1 MSVILATWK
10 AEIGRMVVQSQ
21 TRQTVCKTSSPK
33 NNQSRMDWGCG
44 SSGRVPALLKCQSY
58 HKKKKRKKERK
69 KLKYLQ
75 PTIKYKRIYIKL
87 KFTYT
92 MFW

>member
-1 MSVILATWK
+1 MSVILVTWK

-58 HKKKKRKKERK
+58 HKKKKKKERK
-69 KLKYLQ
+69 KETEILA
-75 PTIKYKRIYIKL
+75 
-87 KFTYT
+87 TYN
-92 MFW
+92 